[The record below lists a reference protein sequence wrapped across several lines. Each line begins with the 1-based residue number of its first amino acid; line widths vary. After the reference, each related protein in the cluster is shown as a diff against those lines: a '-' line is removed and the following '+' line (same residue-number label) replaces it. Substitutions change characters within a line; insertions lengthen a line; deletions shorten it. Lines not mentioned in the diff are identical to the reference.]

1 MTTQS
6 GGPNISA
13 QLVKELRE
21 RTGAGFSACRDALVE
36 TKGEIE
42 AAINVLRKKGQAAAQ
57 KKAQRATSEGMV
69 GYYIHAGGKIGVLVE
84 VNCESDFVARTEDFQ
99 KLCHDVAMHIAALD
113 PRFLKREEVTQE
125 ILDRERDIY
134 KDQAKQTG
142 KPETVIEKIVNGKM
156 EKFYEE
162 NCLYE
167 QHFIRDEGVTVKELI
182 DLTIAKVGENIAV
195 RRFARFKVGEGD
207 GAGACGWAGGCWG
220 CAGAGLRV
228 TAMAHRARRCRAKA
242 RRHKKLSATARR
254 GGPFHFG
261 ARRGTRLAEETG
273 GAAGWR
279 CESLLQCARAG
290 GKMA

>member
-1 MTTQS
+1 MATET
-6 GGPNISA
+6 GKNVSA
-13 QLVKELRE
+13 QLVKDLRD
-21 RTGAGFSACRDALVE
+21 RTGAGFTACREALLE
-36 TKGEIE
+36 SNGDIE
-42 AAINVLRKKGQAAAQ
+42 QAISLLRKKGQAAAQ

-142 KPETVIEKIVNGKM
+142 KPEAVIEKIVNGKM
-156 EKFYEE
+156 EKFYED

-182 DLTIAKVGENIAV
+182 DLTIAKVGENISV

-207 GAGACGWAGGCWG
+207 VVAPAITGPAVAGDAPAP
-220 CAGAGLRV
+220 A
-228 TAMAHRARRCRAKA
+228 
-242 RRHKKLSATARR
+242 
-254 GGPFHFG
+254 
-261 ARRGTRLAEETG
+261 
-273 GAAGWR
+273 
-279 CESLLQCARAG
+279 
-290 GKMA
+290 

>member
-6 GGPNISA
+6 GGPNIPA

-21 RTGAGFSACRDALVE
+21 RTGAGFTACREALIE
-36 TKGEIE
+36 TKGDIE
-42 AAINVLRKKGQAAAQ
+42 QAINVLRKKGQAAAQ

-142 KPETVIEKIVNGKM
+142 KPENVIEKIVNGKM

-167 QHFIRDEGVTVKELI
+167 QHFIRDESVTVKELI
-182 DLTIAKVGENIAV
+182 DQAIAKVGENIAV

-207 GAGACGWAGGCWG
+207 GAAPA
-220 CAGAGLRV
+220 APV
-228 TAMAHRARRCRAKA
+228 
-242 RRHKKLSATARR
+242 
-254 GGPFHFG
+254 
-261 ARRGTRLAEETG
+261 
-273 GAAGWR
+273 AAGDVP
-279 CESLLQCARAG
+279 APA
-290 GKMA
+290 